1 MKKTLTKIPK
11 NPKLLELVNKFSKVA
26 EYKITIKLVVFLH
39 INNRFSGEDIKK
51 FEEINKHTK
60 YL

>member
-26 EYKITIKLVVFLH
+26 EYKINAEKSVVFLYT
-39 INNRFSGEDIKK
+39 IIRQSEK
-51 FEEINKHTK
+51 
-60 YL
+60 